1 MSTHYANRGGASYY
15 GDRCGHSLVN
25 HTAYS
30 AANDWNTG
38 AALSFKPYK
47 YTLSYAWWI
56 FW

>member
-25 HTAYS
+25 HTAYTL
-30 AANDWNTG
+30 ATDWNTG

-47 YTLSYAWWI
+47 YTLSYAWWS
-56 FW
+56 F

>member
-15 GDRCGHSLVN
+15 GDRCGNSLVN

-38 AALSFKPYK
+38 AALSFKL
-47 YTLSYAWWI
+47 YTLYLSWWY
-56 FW
+56 F